1 MFRPTLLWF
10 VLFPALPVLQAQT
23 RPTVPPADYGK
34 WESPGAAHLSPDGRW
49 LAYGVN
55 RVNEENE
62 LRLHDAR
69 KDSTRALPHATAAAF
84 SADSRWLAWLIG
96 VAPAEREKLQK
107 EKKPI
112 RTSLGLLDLST
123 GSLTTVEQVASFDFS
138 PDGRYLAMRGYPGAA
153 DSVRRAAN
161 LLIRDLAG
169 GTTATFGNVT
179 GYAWADAGALLGF
192 TVDTET
198 GAGNGV
204 QLLDPAAGRLRTLH
218 SSTDRY
224 RALAWRKHAADLAVL
239 RARADKAFRDTTHA
253 VHVWTGL
260 ATSKPVQQILLPDAA
275 PAGLRIAETYG
286 PTWSAGGDIV
296 LLGLRLRDSAPDTTS
311 KAPPDKL
318 SDVQVWRAAD
328 VRIIP
333 MQKSQ
338 EQSDLRRTLLAAW
351 NLGTGKLVQAG
362 SDLQGTVE
370 ILEDG
375 RHAVER
381 SSARYPFGAM
391 FGRSRMDISLIDLRT
406 GDRRIVIDS
415 VRYFYGGST
424 TGRYLL
430 YYRSGGYHLY
440 DIRSGRQ
447 VALSPRPGASFA
459 NQEYDTPTD
468 ELPPWGVAGWSR
480 DDSSV
485 LVYDRFDL
493 WRLDPAGGG
502 TRLTNGA
509 ADSTIHRYVRLD
521 REERGIDLTRPVI
534 LSLFGEFSK
543 REGYARLSGGR
554 VERLLFEDAR
564 LSRIIR
570 ADSAPVLAYTRER
583 FDDPPD
589 WFIGGATLRDARQ
602 VSALNPFYRDVAW
615 GTAELI
621 AFQSRAGRPL
631 QGVLLYPANHDPS
644 RRYPMI
650 VYTYEI
656 LSRNLH
662 GWQPPSERN
671 YYSWAAWTQQGYFVL
686 LPDIVY
692 RAGDPGQSALDAVG
706 PAVRTVLGRN
716 LVDSARVGL
725 IGHSWGGYQA
735 TYLPTQTDLFAAAVA
750 GAPITNFLSFAGA
763 IHWTP
768 GIAEFDH
775 WETGQARMGAPPWE
789 AWEAHV
795 RNSPAASITRLK
807 TPMLMMFGDADGTVD
822 WHQGIEFY
830 NFARR
835 AGRKDFILLVYP
847 GEDHGL
853 RKKENQV
860 DYHRRILQWF
870 GHYLKGEPA
879 AGWMTEGVPWLERK
893 KALERAGAK

>member
-1 MFRPTLLWF
+1 MFRSTLLWF
-10 VLFPALPVLQAQT
+10 VLFPAIPVLEAQT
-23 RPTVPPADYGK
+23 RPTVSPADYGK

-55 RVNEENE
+55 RVSEENE
-62 LRLHDAR
+62 LRLYDAR

-96 VAPAEREKLQK
+96 VSPGEREKLQK

-123 GSLTTVEQVASFDFS
+123 GSLTTVEKISSFDFS
-138 PDGRYLAMRGYPGAA
+138 PDGRFLAMRGYPGAA
-153 DSVRRAAN
+153 DSARRAAD

-169 GTTATFGNVT
+169 GTTSTFGNVT
-179 GYAWADAGALLGF
+179 GHAWADTGALLGF

-198 GAGNGV
+198 RAGNGV
-204 QLLDPAAGRLRTLH
+204 QLLDLAAGRLRTLH

-239 RARADKAFRDTTHA
+239 RARADQAFRDTTHA

-260 ATSKPVQQILLPDAA
+260 ATPRPEEKTLSPDAA

-286 PTWSAGGDIV
+286 PTWSAGGDIL
-296 LLGLRLRDSAPDTTS
+296 LLGLRLRDSARDTTAQAS
-311 KAPPDKL
+311 REKL

-328 VRIIP
+328 VRIMP

-338 EQSDLRRTLLAAW
+338 EQADLRRTLLAAW
-351 NLGTGKLVQAG
+351 NLSTGKLVQAG
-362 SDLQGTVE
+362 SDLHGTIE

-381 SSARYPFGAM
+381 SSVRYPFGAM

-447 VALSPRPGASFA
+447 VALSPGAGASFA

-480 DDSSV
+480 DDRSV

-502 TRLTNGA
+502 IRLTNGA

-521 REERGIDLTRPVI
+521 REERSIDLTRPVI

-554 VERLLFEDAR
+554 EERLLFDDAR
-564 LSRIIR
+564 VSRIMR
-570 ADSAPVLAYTRER
+570 ADSAPVLAFTRER

-589 WFIGGATLRDARQ
+589 WFVGGPTLRDARQ
-602 VSALNPFYRDVAW
+602 VSALNPFHAEVAW
-615 GTAELI
+615 GKAELVG
-621 AFQSRAGRPL
+621 FESRAGRSL

-662 GWQPPSERN
+662 GWQTPSERS

-692 RAGDPGQSALDAVG
+692 RAGDPGQSALDAVV

-789 AWEAHV
+789 TWEAHV

-822 WHQGIEFY
+822 WHQGVEFY

-853 RKKENQV
+853 RKKENQI

-879 AGWMTEGVPWLERK
+879 AGWMKEGMPWLERK
-893 KALERAGAK
+893 KALERAGGK